1 MFSHR
6 EIYGDIYSE
15 PCSYRRVGVKR
26 LKCDLK
32 KILGVSMVMA
42 IFEWEKLSVTIDAT
56 LCRYKVH
63 V

>member
-15 PCSYRRVGVKR
+15 PCSYRRVGLKR

-32 KILGVSMVMA
+32 SAEPFGGVHGYGD
-42 IFEWEKLSVTIDAT
+42 F
-56 LCRYKVH
+56 
-63 V
+63 